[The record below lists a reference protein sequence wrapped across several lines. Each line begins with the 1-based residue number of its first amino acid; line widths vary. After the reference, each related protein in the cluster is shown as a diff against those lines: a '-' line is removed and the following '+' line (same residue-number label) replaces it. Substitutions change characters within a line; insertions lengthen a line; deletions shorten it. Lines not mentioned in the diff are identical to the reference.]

1 MPEALIIKVLDVL
14 ESWMVRR
21 MLVRAATNNDNQ
33 TVADMVALLRKSDR
47 ALAGDVIG
55 SHLAGQTMRK
65 LEARLIDCPSI
76 AGCVARDLAWCR
88 GYGRPS
94 GRLAS
99 PPRR

>member
-1 MPEALIIKVLDVL
+1 MPEELIIKVLDVL

-47 ALAGDVIG
+47 ALAGGVIG

-76 AGCVARDLAWCR
+76 AGCVAHDFAWC
-88 GYGRPS
+88 S
-94 GRLAS
+94 GL
-99 PPRR
+99 